1 MIKDIITKQGINS
14 HRTLV
19 FDSTSTVEEIKAW
32 FSKYRMCA
40 TVCIYK
46 TETEPYAKV
55 LIMNIA
61 ESNPEK
67 LILDVYFMDKDP
79 MISTSVDRLAQVMQ
93 GDAEQVTI

>member
-19 FDSTSTVEEIKAW
+19 FDSTSTVEEIRAW
-32 FSKYRMCA
+32 FSKRRMCA
-40 TVCIYK
+40 TVYIYK

-79 MISTSVDRLAQVMQ
+79 MISTSVDRLACVMQ
-93 GDAEQVTI
+93 SDAKQVTI